1 MKRPLP
7 GQVLEVIELQGHAKR
22 KRPGELGGK
31 SYELWLGEWAKRA
44 AAGERIAV
52 LVDYPNPTH
61 CVVVTT

>member
-1 MKRPLP
+1 MI
-7 GQVLEVIELQGHAKR
+7 GQVIETVELQRHAKA

-31 SYELWLGEWAKRA
+31 SFERWLGAWAERA

-61 CVVVTT
+61 CVVIETA